1 MMDLL
6 IDVNEE
12 MILAEEKMTQEISP
26 GRLYPM
32 HKEAAKDMRND
43 KEEQS

>member
-1 MMDLL
+1 MDLL

-12 MILAEEKMTQEISP
+12 MILAED
-26 GRLYPM
+26 RLLSYAQ
-32 HKEAAKDMRND
+32 EAAKDMRND

>member
-12 MILAEEKMTQEISP
+12 MILAEEKMMEEISP
-26 GRLYPM
+26 DRLLSYAQ
-32 HKEAAKDMRND
+32 EAAKDMRND